1 MASTHNPAP
10 SDFPENGPDDSV
22 ARRRARSPESWID
35 DLEETLRDPAN
46 ADIDA
51 LKARLSDQLQ
61 ATRQS
66 LRAASE
72 TANDLV
78 RETLDCTEEYIQ
90 ARPWQAV
97 GLVAGAAFL
106 FGVLVGR
113 Q

>member
-10 SDFPENGPDDSV
+10 SDFPENGPDDGV